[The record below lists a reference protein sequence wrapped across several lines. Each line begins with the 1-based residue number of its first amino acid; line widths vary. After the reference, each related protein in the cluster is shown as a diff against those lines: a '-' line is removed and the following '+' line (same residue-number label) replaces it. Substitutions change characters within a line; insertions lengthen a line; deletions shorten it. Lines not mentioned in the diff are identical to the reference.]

1 MGRGAG
7 KEFWVLAVSVCA
19 LAAVSLSGCVKRSLI
34 VETDP
39 PGAQLWING
48 RPMGKTPVNYAF
60 VIHGRYKI
68 YLEKA
73 GFEPFTAREMVKA
86 PVYQWIPL
94 DFIFEWFFPFRLE
107 DKHLFRYALN
117 ARPVDQKMELESGPD
132 RQQLLA
138 GLKDSDPL
146 KRRASCVALAA
157 RRDSADASAVKELI
171 GDPDPK
177 VRAAALSALRS
188 IEGIQATETL
198 LQALRSDPDKEV
210 RWRAAS
216 ELEVLKN
223 PKTVPGLLDALK
235 DPSPLVRVGAAEALK
250 ALADRSSIAPL
261 VFALKERDAGIRR
274 AAAEALGKIG
284 DKSAVPA
291 LTKSLFHHDFQ
302 TRRNAARSLALLKDP
317 SSGPALAKTFT
328 DWDPVVRKVAVDALI
343 DFGDS
348 RVVPLLIGRLRGWKP
363 WTREHAAQV
372 LGGLKDPRAVK
383 PLQRALRRE
392 SDPPAKTAMK
402 QALAKF
408 SGGA

>member
-1 MGRGAG
+1 M
-7 KEFWVLAVSVCA
+7 KNDSPLVS
-19 LAAVSLSGCVKRSLI
+19 LAAALLLATASAGCVKRSLI

-48 RPMGKTPVNYAF
+48 RPMGKTPVNYSF
-60 VIHGRYKI
+60 VTHGRYKL

-73 GFEPFTAREMVKA
+73 GFKPLTTREMVKA

-94 DFIFEWFFPFRLE
+94 DFIFEWLLPFRLE
-107 DKHLFRYALN
+107 DKHLFQYALT
-117 ARPVDQKMELESGPD
+117 AQPVDQNMELETGPD
-132 RQQLLA
+132 HQQMLD
-138 GLKDSDPL
+138 GLKDPDPL

-157 RRDSADASAVKELI
+157 RRDPADAAAVKELT

-177 VRAAALSALRS
+177 VRAAAFSALRS
-188 IEGIQATETL
+188 IKGTQATETL

-216 ELEVLKN
+216 ELEALKN
-223 PKTVPGLLDALK
+223 PKAVPGLLDALK

-250 ALADRSSIAPL
+250 ALPDRSAVIPL
-261 VFALKERDAGIRR
+261 VVALKEKDAGIRR

-291 LTKSLFHHDFQ
+291 LTKSLFHHDVQ

-317 SSGPALAKTFT
+317 ASGPALARTFT
-328 DWDPVVRKVAVDALI
+328 DWDPSVRKVAVDALI

-348 RVVPLLIGRLRGWKP
+348 RVVPLLISRLRGWKP
-363 WTREHAAQV
+363 WTREHAAQA

-383 PLQRALRRE
+383 PLQRSLKRE
-392 SDPPAKTAMK
+392 SDPPAKEAMK

-408 SGGA
+408 SSGA